1 MSTVLLCFI
10 SIDAGRMSLLRFDS
24 VSVLKV
30 DDLGKWHGMISANG
44 MACRERERERE
55 RETA

>member
-10 SIDAGRMSLLRFDS
+10 STDAGRMSLLGFDS

-30 DDLGKWHGMISANG
+30 DDLGKWHGMP
-44 MACRERERERE
+44 REREREGE
-55 RETA
+55 RELR